1 MDKKYKILWLDD
13 EFEDSTSSMSKSLEE
28 FEESPFSLE
37 FEVTKVSA
45 AGGFRNMFVSTYFDA
60 VILDVWGKDNFDDS
74 DLSATGFRHALEP
87 IVNTPM
93 VKIVYT
99 GKGEEQPYAVESAEE
114 KGCCVIGKKDCPV
127 PELFEIIREKLKD
140 RFSIDFPCVSDIL
153 KGMKKIVPGY
163 GKKIGEKGFE
173 IGTEILKQGTN
184 LKLSGAERITDM
196 IIEKKQEEAKN
207 DSTINRK

>member
-13 EFEDSTSSMSKSLEE
+13 EFEDSTSPMSKSLKE

-99 GKGEEQPYAVESAEE
+99 GRARNNHMLLKVLR
-114 KGCCVIGKKDCPV
+114 KKDV
-127 PELFEIIREKLKD
+127 
-140 RFSIDFPCVSDIL
+140 V
-153 KGMKKIVPGY
+153 
-163 GKKIGEKGFE
+163 
-173 IGTEILKQGTN
+173 
-184 LKLSGAERITDM
+184 
-196 IIEKKQEEAKN
+196 
-207 DSTINRK
+207 

>member
-13 EFEDSTSSMSKSLEE
+13 EFEDSTSPMSKSLEE
-28 FEESPFSLE
+28 FEESPFSFE

-153 KGMKKIVPGY
+153 KTVIVNPDAM
-163 GKKIGEKGFE
+163 E
-173 IGTEILKQGTN
+173 
-184 LKLSGAERITDM
+184 
-196 IIEKKQEEAKN
+196 
-207 DSTINRK
+207 